1 MSMIIRS
8 GALRLFVRT
17 RALSTAPSP
26 PARLRRLGRMLV
38 LSSALT
44 TSVLGYAFYTDASN
58 IEPAP
63 FDTRT
68 LSDLVRAY
76 IVYGTCSIAP
86 LVDAAPTILDILFG
100 IPGVSKIVESFVRAT
115 FFHQFVGAD
124 TANGAL
130 PLLASLR
137 AENKGALFA
146 YSVEVGETEAAGQTN
161 MERPQP
167 VHKRIIEETIRTIN
181 ASADFEDGR
190 DALQNGHMGRRTW
203 VAVKVTAML
212 PNAQSLINL
221 STHLTNTRAPLE
233 SPVLFPGTPSPSD
246 LSILHS
252 SISTGTLTESDIHDL
267 KELYNDLVRIC
278 THAEERGVRVF
289 IDAEHSWYQP
299 AIDAFGHA
307 LMERFNKLPSGGFRR
322 TWWDITSWTSSPSA
336 RESMHDRV
344 QPLVYVTYQAYLRR
358 MPAHLAHSLALARAR
373 GYALGVKLVRG
384 AYHPHELAAHQQ
396 TRSAGS
402 PVGPYLTKHS
412 HSLSISPDPEPPVQ
426 PSKDATDQCY
436 YDCATMLIDAVSQD
450 VHRSG
455 RFGAPGIGIFFGTH
469 NWTSCEFILEEL
481 VKKGLGVVERVGVHG
496 VQEDAVRIPLEVG
509 ERISFGQLYGMSDAL
524 TNYLVGRTRCE
535 RPCVIKY
542 VPFGALLQ
550 VMPYLSRRAIENKS
564 VLGAGGATRERKEA
578 AALIWKKM
586 KGLVVS

>member
-1 MSMIIRS
+1 
-8 GALRLFVRT
+8 
-17 RALSTAPSP
+17 
-26 PARLRRLGRMLV
+26 MLV

-44 TSVLGYAFYTDASN
+44 TSVLGYVFYTDASN
-58 IEPAP
+58 IEPPP
-63 FDTRT
+63 FDTRM

-76 IVYGTCSIAP
+76 VVYGTCSIAP

-100 IPGVSKIVESFVRAT
+100 IPGVSKIAESFVRAT

-137 AENKGALFA
+137 AENKGALFSYA
-146 YSVEVGETEAAGQTN
+146 VEVDEKEAAGKTN
-161 MERPQP
+161 MKRQS
-167 VHKRIIEETIRTIN
+167 VHKRIIEEILRTIN

-190 DALQNGHMGRRTW
+190 DALQNGYIGRRTW
-203 VAVKVTAML
+203 VSVKLTAIL

-221 STHLTNTRAPLE
+221 SAHLTNTRALLE
-233 SPVLFPGTPSPSD
+233 PPVLFPGTPSPSD

-252 SISTGTLTESDIHDL
+252 STSTGALTESDIRDL
-267 KELYNDLVRIC
+267 KELYNDLVLIC
-278 THAEERGVRVF
+278 TRAEERGVRVF

-299 AIDAFGHA
+299 AIDAFGNA
-307 LMERFNKLPSGGFRR
+307 LMERFNKLPSNGFRR
-322 TWWDITSWTSSPSA
+322 TWWDISSWTSSPSA
-336 RESMHDRV
+336 REPVHNKVR
-344 QPLVYVTYQAYLRR
+344 PLVYVTYQAYLRR

-384 AYHPHELAAHQQ
+384 AYHPHELTAHQLA
-396 TRSAGS
+396 RSAGS
-402 PVGPYLTKHS
+402 AVGSYPSDHS
-412 HSLSISPDPEPPVQ
+412 PSLSISPDPEPPVQ

-436 YDCATMLIDAVSQD
+436 YDCVTMLIDAISQD
-450 VHRSG
+450 VHSSG
-455 RFGAPGIGIFFGTH
+455 QFGAPSIGVFFGTH

-481 VKKGLGVVERVGVHG
+481 VKKGLGVVDK

-509 ERISFGQLYGMSDAL
+509 ERIAFGQLYGMSDAL
-524 TNYLVGRTRCE
+524 TNYLVGRTQCE

-542 VPFGALLQ
+542 VPFGTLLQ
-550 VMPYLSRRAIENKS
+550 VMPYLSRRAVENKS
-564 VLGAGGATRERKEA
+564 VLGAGGAVRERKEA

-586 KGLVVS
+586 KGLVVP

>member
-1 MSMIIRS
+1 MSVITRS
-8 GALRLFVRT
+8 VF
-17 RALSTAPSP
+17 
-26 PARLRRLGRMLV
+26 
-38 LSSALT
+38 SSALT
-44 TSVLGYAFYTDASN
+44 TSVLGYAFYTDASD
-58 IEPAP
+58 IEPPP
-63 FDTRT
+63 FDIRT

-100 IPGVSKIVESFVRAT
+100 TPGASKIAENFVRAT

-146 YSVEVGETEAAGQTN
+146 YAVEVDKKEAAGQTN
-161 MERPQP
+161 MERQP
-167 VHKRIIEETIRTIN
+167 AHKHIIEEIIRIIN

-190 DALQNGHMGRRTW
+190 VLYIRRSTMIM
-203 VAVKVTAML
+203 VAQTAML

-233 SPVLFPGTPSPSD
+233 PPVLFPGTPSSSD
-246 LSILHS
+246 LSILNS
-252 SISTGTLTESDIHDL
+252 STSTGVLTESDIHDL
-267 KELYNDLVRIC
+267 KELYNDLVQIC
-278 THAEERGVRVF
+278 TRAEERGVRVF
-289 IDAEHSWYQP
+289 IDAEHSWHQP

-307 LMERFNKLPSGGFRR
+307 LMERFNKLPSNDSRR
-322 TWWDITSWTSSPSA
+322 TWRDISSWTSSPSA
-336 RESMHDRV
+336 REPAHDKVR
-344 QPLVYVTYQAYLRR
+344 PLVYVTYQAYLRR

-384 AYHPHELAAHQQ
+384 AYHPYELAVHQLA
-396 TRSAGS
+396 RSADSAVGS
-402 PVGPYLTKHS
+402 YS
-412 HSLSISPDPEPPVQ
+412 SNNSRSLSISPDPEPPVQ

-436 YDCATMLIDAVSQD
+436 NDCVTILIDAISQD

-455 RFGAPGIGIFFGTH
+455 RFGAPGIGVFFGTH

-481 VKKGLGVVERVGVHG
+481 VKKGLGVVERVGVDD

-509 ERISFGQLYGMSDAL
+509 ERIAFGQLYGMSDAL

-535 RPCVIKY
+535 SPCVIKY
-542 VPFGALLQ
+542 VPFGTLLQ

-586 KGLVVS
+586 KGWVVS

>member
-1 MSMIIRS
+1 MNLITRS
-8 GALRLFVRT
+8 GALRLFVRART
-17 RALSTAPSP
+17 FSTAPP
-26 PARLRRLGRMLV
+26 PRLRRLGRVLV

-44 TSVLGYAFYTDASN
+44 TSVLGYVFYNDVSN

-68 LSDLVRAY
+68 LSDLLRAY

-86 LVDAAPTILDILFG
+86 LVDAAPTILDTLFS

-130 PLLASLR
+130 PLLTSLR

-146 YSVEVGETEAAGQTN
+146 YAVEVDQKEVTGQTN
-161 MERPQP
+161 MEGQP
-167 VHKRIIEETIRTIN
+167 VHKRIIEEIIRSIN

-190 DALQNGHMGRRTW
+190 DAFQDGHIGRRTW
-203 VAVKVTAML
+203 VSVKLTAML

-221 STHLTNTRAPLE
+221 STHLTNTRAQLE
-233 SPVLFPGTPSPSD
+233 PPVLFPGTPSPSD

-252 SISTGTLTESDIHDL
+252 SALTGTLTESDIHDL
-267 KELYNDLVRIC
+267 KELYSDLVQIC
-278 THAEERGVRVF
+278 TRAEERGVRVF
-289 IDAEHSWYQP
+289 IDAEYSWYQP

-307 LMERFNKLPSGGFRR
+307 LMERFNKLPSNGFLR
-322 TWWDITSWTSSPSA
+322 TWWDISSWTSSSSA
-336 RESMHDRV
+336 RKSVDDRV
-344 QPLVYVTYQAYLRR
+344 RPLVYVTYQTYLRR
-358 MPAHLAHSLALARAR
+358 MPAHLTHSLALAHAR

-384 AYHPHELAAHQQ
+384 AYHPYEVAAHHLA
-396 TRSAGS
+396 RSADSAVGS
-402 PVGPYLTKHS
+402 PR
-412 HSLSISPDPEPPVQ
+412 SLSISPDPEPPVQ
-426 PSKDATDQCY
+426 PSKNATDQCY
-436 YDCATMLIDAVSQD
+436 YDCATVLINAISQD

-455 RFGAPGIGIFFGTH
+455 RLGAPSIGVFFATH
-469 NWTSCEFILEEL
+469 NWTSCESILEEI
-481 VKKGLGVVERVGVHG
+481 VKKGLGVVERVGVNE
-496 VQEDAVRIPLEVG
+496 VQEDVVRIPLEVG
-509 ERISFGQLYGMSDAL
+509 ERIAFGQLYGMSDAL
-524 TNYLVGRTRCE
+524 TNHLVGRTRCE

-542 VPFGALLQ
+542 VPFGALVQ

-564 VLGAGGATRERKEA
+564 VLGAGGATRERKGA

>member
-1 MSMIIRS
+1 MSVITRS
-8 GALRLFVRT
+8 AALRLFVRA
-17 RALSTAPSP
+17 RAFSTAPP
-26 PARLRRLGRMLV
+26 PRLRRLGRVLV

-58 IEPAP
+58 IEPP
-63 FDTRT
+63 SFDTRT

-100 IPGVSKIVESFVRAT
+100 TPGVSKIAENFVRAT

-137 AENKGALFA
+137 AENKGALFSYA
-146 YSVEVGETEAAGQTN
+146 VEVDEKEVAGQTN
-161 MERPQP
+161 MERQP
-167 VHKRIIEETIRTIN
+167 AHKRIIEEIIRTIN

-190 DALQNGHMGRRTW
+190 DARQNGHIGRRTW
-203 VAVKVTAML
+203 VSVKLTAML

-233 SPVLFPGTPSPSD
+233 PPVLFPGTPSPSD

-252 SISTGTLTESDIHDL
+252 STSTGALTESDIHDL
-267 KELYNDLVRIC
+267 KELYNDLVQIC
-278 THAEERGVRVF
+278 TRAEERGVRVF

-307 LMERFNKLPSGGFRR
+307 LMEQFNKLPSNGFRR
-322 TWWDITSWTSSPSA
+322 TWREISSWTSSPSA
-336 RESMHDRV
+336 REPVHDKVR
-344 QPLVYVTYQAYLRR
+344 PLVYVTYQAYLRR
-358 MPAHLAHSLALARAR
+358 TPMHLAHSLALARAR

-384 AYHPHELAAHQQ
+384 AYHPYELAVHQLA
-396 TRSAGS
+396 RSADS
-402 PVGPYLTKHS
+402 AVGPYSSNHS
-412 HSLSISPDPEPPVQ
+412 RSLSISPDPEPPVQ

-436 YDCATMLIDAVSQD
+436 YDCVTMLIDAISQD
-450 VHRSG
+450 VPRSG
-455 RFGAPGIGIFFGTH
+455 RFGAPGIGVFFGTH

-481 VKKGLGVVERVGVHG
+481 VKKGLGVVERVGIDE
-496 VQEDAVRIPLEVG
+496 VQEDVVQIPLEVG
-509 ERISFGQLYGMSDAL
+509 ERIAFGQLYGMSDTL

-535 RPCVIKY
+535 SPCVIKY
-542 VPFGALLQ
+542 VPFGTLLQ